1 MFTFKTFKMT
11 EGKSCYLSTI
21 RNLTFLLHEYITI
34 MKARLLSRQRES
46 TRISSNNF
54 IYFLFIFYRN
64 YRYRYSD
71 VIDVAETEMPRK
83 SKVYSYNFQLSGHG
97 SLYLSLHPFTDTQL
111 RNERFI
117 SHNLWENFFLV
128 STINGWKEFNCT
140 LRLIV

>member
-64 YRYRYSD
+64 YRYWYSN